1 MAYMLKYDSVHGR
14 FDGTVE
20 ADGDK
25 LIINGSPIQVTTEM
39 DPTKIPWGDAGADN
53 VVESTGVFT
62 SEEGA
67 AQHLVGGAKKVV
79 ISAPSGDAP
88 MFVMGV
94 NHEKYDGQNVVSNAS
109 CTTNCLA
116 PLAKAIDDA
125 YGLKEGLMTTVHAA
139 TATQPTQDGPS
150 KKDWRGGR
158 NAYMNIIPASTGA
171 AKAVALAMPELKGK
185 LQKSTVIERS
195 GHKIGLIGLVTE
207 DVVDISSP
215 GDNIIFTDAITA
227 AQAEVDSL
235 TAAGVGII
243 ILMSHSSYE
252 IDKEI
257 AANTTGIDVI
267 VGGHDN
273 AYLSNISDRA
283 KGPYPTVV
291 NGTQIVQAYAYGKY
305 LGELSVVFDDE
316 GEVISAT
323 GEPITIDGSVN
334 ENSQIVARLDELEKP
349 ITDLKETL
357 VGNVSSSLNG
367 DRAVCRVQECDMGN
381 MITDAMRAAGMEKG
395 YSIALANS
403 GGIRASLDAGQVTL
417 GEIMTILPF
426 QNTMSTFKVTGKQLL
441 AAIENGVSQ
450 VEDGSGRFPQVSGMR
465 FSFDASKPANERVTS
480 IEIQESNG
488 SFSAL
493 NLYGTYGMVSNNFI
507 RAGGDGYKMFRA
519 ATDIYDFGPDLA
531 DVVVDY
537 IKANPGYSGFTDNR
551 ITQVK

>member
-1 MAYMLKYDSVHGR
+1 MKHLYKMHSIGLQKIIPGVLLSFFVTLGFFSQSSIAASHKVLNLTILHTNDFHARFRPISKYDNNCSAENNAEGKCFGGSARLITAIEDARSRHENTVLL
-14 FDGTVE
+14 DGGDQFQGTLFYNLYKGKVAAEMMNKLGYDGMTV
-20 ADGDK
+20 G
-25 LIINGSPIQVTTEM
+25 
-39 DPTKIPWGDAGADN
+39 
-53 VVESTGVFT
+53 
-62 SEEGA
+62 
-67 AQHLVGGAKKVV
+67 
-79 ISAPSGDAP
+79 
-88 MFVMGV
+88 
-94 NHEKYDGQNVVSNAS
+94 NHEFD
-109 CTTNCLA
+109 
-116 PLAKAIDDA
+116 
-125 YGLKEGLMTTVHAA
+125 
-139 TATQPTQDGPS
+139 DGPETLRAFM
-150 KKDWRGGR
+150 DAVNFPVLMA
-158 NAYMNIIPASTGA
+158 NANVDME
-171 AKAVALAMPELKGK
+171 PELKGK

-465 FSFDASKPANERVTS
+465 FSFDSSKPANERVTS

-507 RAGGDGYKMFRA
+507 RAGGDGYKMFRS

-551 ITQVK
+551 ITQIK

>member
-1 MAYMLKYDSVHGR
+1 MHSIGLQKIIPGVLLSFFVTLGFFSQSSIAASHKVLNLTILHTNDFHARFRPISKYDNNCSAENNAEGKCFGGSARLITAIEDARSRHENTVLL
-14 FDGTVE
+14 DGGDQFQGTLFYNLYKGKVAAEMMNKLGYDGMTV
-20 ADGDK
+20 G
-25 LIINGSPIQVTTEM
+25 
-39 DPTKIPWGDAGADN
+39 
-53 VVESTGVFT
+53 
-62 SEEGA
+62 
-67 AQHLVGGAKKVV
+67 
-79 ISAPSGDAP
+79 
-88 MFVMGV
+88 
-94 NHEKYDGQNVVSNAS
+94 NHEFD
-109 CTTNCLA
+109 
-116 PLAKAIDDA
+116 
-125 YGLKEGLMTTVHAA
+125 
-139 TATQPTQDGPS
+139 DGP
-150 KKDWRGGR
+150 KTLRAFMDAVNFPVLMA
-158 NAYMNIIPASTGA
+158 NANVDME
-171 AKAVALAMPELKGK
+171 PELKGK

-465 FSFDASKPANERVTS
+465 FSFDSSKPANERVTS

-507 RAGGDGYKMFRA
+507 RAGGDGYKMFRS

>member
-1 MAYMLKYDSVHGR
+1 MHSIGLQKIIPGVLLSFFVTLGFFSQSSIAASHKVLNLTILHTNDFHARFRPISKYDNNCSAENNAEGKCFGGSARLITAIEDARSRHENTVLL
-14 FDGTVE
+14 DGGDQFQGTLFYNLYKGKVAAELMNKLGYDGMTV
-20 ADGDK
+20 G
-25 LIINGSPIQVTTEM
+25 
-39 DPTKIPWGDAGADN
+39 
-53 VVESTGVFT
+53 
-62 SEEGA
+62 
-67 AQHLVGGAKKVV
+67 
-79 ISAPSGDAP
+79 
-88 MFVMGV
+88 
-94 NHEKYDGQNVVSNAS
+94 NHEFD
-109 CTTNCLA
+109 
-116 PLAKAIDDA
+116 
-125 YGLKEGLMTTVHAA
+125 
-139 TATQPTQDGPS
+139 DGPETLRAFM
-150 KKDWRGGR
+150 DAVNFPVLMA
-158 NAYMNIIPASTGA
+158 NANVDME
-171 AKAVALAMPELKGK
+171 PELKGK

-507 RAGGDGYKMFRA
+507 RAGGDGYKMFRS

>member
-1 MAYMLKYDSVHGR
+1 MKHLHKMHSIGLQKIIPGVLLSFFVTLGFFSQSSIAASHKVLNLTILHTNDFHARFRPISKYDNNCSAENNAEGKCFGGSARLITAIEDARSRHENTVLL
-14 FDGTVE
+14 DGGDQFQGTLFYNLYKGKVAAEMMNKLGYDGMTV
-20 ADGDK
+20 G
-25 LIINGSPIQVTTEM
+25 
-39 DPTKIPWGDAGADN
+39 
-53 VVESTGVFT
+53 
-62 SEEGA
+62 
-67 AQHLVGGAKKVV
+67 
-79 ISAPSGDAP
+79 
-88 MFVMGV
+88 
-94 NHEKYDGQNVVSNAS
+94 NHEFD
-109 CTTNCLA
+109 
-116 PLAKAIDDA
+116 
-125 YGLKEGLMTTVHAA
+125 
-139 TATQPTQDGPS
+139 DGPETLRAFM
-150 KKDWRGGR
+150 DAVNFPVLMA
-158 NAYMNIIPASTGA
+158 NANVDME
-171 AKAVALAMPELKGK
+171 PELKGK

-465 FSFDASKPANERVTS
+465 FSFDSSKPANERVTS

-507 RAGGDGYKMFRA
+507 RAGGDGYKMFRS

>member
-1 MAYMLKYDSVHGR
+1 MHSIGLQKIIPGVLLSFFVTLGFFSQSSIAASHKVLNLTILHTNDFHARFRPISKYDNNCSAENNAEGKCFGGSARLITAIEDARSRHENTILL
-14 FDGTVE
+14 DGGDQFQGTLFYNLYKGKVAAEMMNKLGYDGMTV
-20 ADGDK
+20 G
-25 LIINGSPIQVTTEM
+25 
-39 DPTKIPWGDAGADN
+39 
-53 VVESTGVFT
+53 
-62 SEEGA
+62 
-67 AQHLVGGAKKVV
+67 
-79 ISAPSGDAP
+79 
-88 MFVMGV
+88 
-94 NHEKYDGQNVVSNAS
+94 NHEFD
-109 CTTNCLA
+109 
-116 PLAKAIDDA
+116 
-125 YGLKEGLMTTVHAA
+125 
-139 TATQPTQDGPS
+139 DGPETLRAFM
-150 KKDWRGGR
+150 DAVNFPVLMA
-158 NAYMNIIPASTGA
+158 NANVDME
-171 AKAVALAMPELKGK
+171 PELKGK

-465 FSFDASKPANERVTS
+465 FSFDSSKPANERVTS

-507 RAGGDGYKMFRA
+507 RAGGDGYKMFRS

-551 ITQVK
+551 ITQIK

>member
-1 MAYMLKYDSVHGR
+1 MHSIGLQKIIPGVLLSFVVALGFFSQSSIAASHKVLNLTILHTNDFHARFRPISKYDNNCSAESNAEGKCFGGSARLITAIEDARSRHENTVLL
-14 FDGTVE
+14 DGGDQFQGTLFYNLYKGKVAAEMMNKLGYDGMTV
-20 ADGDK
+20 G
-25 LIINGSPIQVTTEM
+25 
-39 DPTKIPWGDAGADN
+39 
-53 VVESTGVFT
+53 
-62 SEEGA
+62 
-67 AQHLVGGAKKVV
+67 
-79 ISAPSGDAP
+79 
-88 MFVMGV
+88 
-94 NHEKYDGQNVVSNAS
+94 NHEFD
-109 CTTNCLA
+109 
-116 PLAKAIDDA
+116 
-125 YGLKEGLMTTVHAA
+125 
-139 TATQPTQDGPS
+139 DGPETLRAFM
-150 KKDWRGGR
+150 DAVNFPVLMA
-158 NAYMNIIPASTGA
+158 NANVDME
-171 AKAVALAMPELKGK
+171 PELKGK

-480 IEIQESNG
+480 IEIQEGNG

-507 RAGGDGYKMFRA
+507 RAGGDGYKMFRS

>member
-1 MAYMLKYDSVHGR
+1 MKQIHKMQSTGLKKIIPGVLLSFIFTLGFFSPSSIAASHKVLNLTILHTNDFHARFRPISKYDNNCSAENNAEGKCFGGSARLITAIEDARSRHENTVLL
-14 FDGTVE
+14 DGGDQFQGTLFYNLYKGKVAAEMMNKLGYDGMTV
-20 ADGDK
+20 G
-25 LIINGSPIQVTTEM
+25 
-39 DPTKIPWGDAGADN
+39 
-53 VVESTGVFT
+53 
-62 SEEGA
+62 
-67 AQHLVGGAKKVV
+67 
-79 ISAPSGDAP
+79 
-88 MFVMGV
+88 
-94 NHEKYDGQNVVSNAS
+94 NHEFD
-109 CTTNCLA
+109 
-116 PLAKAIDDA
+116 
-125 YGLKEGLMTTVHAA
+125 
-139 TATQPTQDGPS
+139 DGP
-150 KKDWRGGR
+150 KTLRAFMDAVNFPVLMA
-158 NAYMNIIPASTGA
+158 NANVDME
-171 AKAVALAMPELKGK
+171 PELKGK

-465 FSFDASKPANERVTS
+465 FSFDSSKPANERVTS

-507 RAGGDGYKMFRA
+507 RAGGDGYKMFRS

-551 ITQVK
+551 ITQIK

>member
-1 MAYMLKYDSVHGR
+1 MKHLYKMHSIGLQKIIPGVLLSFFVTLGFFSQSSIAASHKVLNLTILHTNDFHARFRPISKYDNNCSAENNAEGKCFGGSARLITAIEDARSRHENTVLL
-14 FDGTVE
+14 DGGDQFQGTLFYNLYKGKVAAEMMNKLGYDGMTV
-20 ADGDK
+20 G
-25 LIINGSPIQVTTEM
+25 
-39 DPTKIPWGDAGADN
+39 
-53 VVESTGVFT
+53 
-62 SEEGA
+62 
-67 AQHLVGGAKKVV
+67 
-79 ISAPSGDAP
+79 
-88 MFVMGV
+88 
-94 NHEKYDGQNVVSNAS
+94 NHEFD
-109 CTTNCLA
+109 
-116 PLAKAIDDA
+116 
-125 YGLKEGLMTTVHAA
+125 
-139 TATQPTQDGPS
+139 DGPETLRAFM
-150 KKDWRGGR
+150 DAVNFPVLMA
-158 NAYMNIIPASTGA
+158 NANVDME
-171 AKAVALAMPELKGK
+171 PELKGK

-507 RAGGDGYKMFRA
+507 RAGGDGYKMFRS

>member
-1 MAYMLKYDSVHGR
+1 MHSIGLQKIIPGVLLSFFVTLGFFSQSSIAASHKVLNLTILHTNDFHARFRPISKYDNNCSAENNAEGKCFGGSARLITAIEDARSRHENTVLL
-14 FDGTVE
+14 DGGDQFQGTLFYNLYKGKVAAEMMNKLGYDGMTV
-20 ADGDK
+20 G
-25 LIINGSPIQVTTEM
+25 
-39 DPTKIPWGDAGADN
+39 
-53 VVESTGVFT
+53 
-62 SEEGA
+62 
-67 AQHLVGGAKKVV
+67 
-79 ISAPSGDAP
+79 
-88 MFVMGV
+88 
-94 NHEKYDGQNVVSNAS
+94 NHEFD
-109 CTTNCLA
+109 
-116 PLAKAIDDA
+116 
-125 YGLKEGLMTTVHAA
+125 
-139 TATQPTQDGPS
+139 DGPETLRAFM
-150 KKDWRGGR
+150 DAVNFPVLMA
-158 NAYMNIIPASTGA
+158 NANVDME
-171 AKAVALAMPELKGK
+171 PELKGK

-480 IEIQESNG
+480 IEIQEGNG

-507 RAGGDGYKMFRA
+507 RAGGDGYKMFRS

>member
-1 MAYMLKYDSVHGR
+1 MHSIGLQKIIPGVLLSFVVALGFFSQSSIAASHKVLNLTILHTNDFHARFRPISKYDNNCSAENNAEGKCFGGSARLITAIEDARSRHENTVLL
-14 FDGTVE
+14 DGGDQFQGTLFYNLYKGKVAAEMMNKLGYDGMTV
-20 ADGDK
+20 G
-25 LIINGSPIQVTTEM
+25 
-39 DPTKIPWGDAGADN
+39 
-53 VVESTGVFT
+53 
-62 SEEGA
+62 
-67 AQHLVGGAKKVV
+67 
-79 ISAPSGDAP
+79 
-88 MFVMGV
+88 
-94 NHEKYDGQNVVSNAS
+94 NHEFD
-109 CTTNCLA
+109 
-116 PLAKAIDDA
+116 
-125 YGLKEGLMTTVHAA
+125 
-139 TATQPTQDGPS
+139 DGPETLRAFM
-150 KKDWRGGR
+150 DAVNFPVLMA
-158 NAYMNIIPASTGA
+158 NANVDME
-171 AKAVALAMPELKGK
+171 PELKGK

-507 RAGGDGYKMFRA
+507 RAGGDGYKMFRS

-551 ITQVK
+551 ITQIK

>member
-1 MAYMLKYDSVHGR
+1 MRQIHKMQSTGLQKIIPGILLSFVVALGFFSQSSIAASHKVLNLTILHTNDFHARFRPISKYDNNCSAENNAEGKCFGGSARLITAIEDARARHENTILL
-14 FDGTVE
+14 DGGDQFQGTLFYNLYKGKVAAEMMNKLGYDGMTV
-20 ADGDK
+20 G
-25 LIINGSPIQVTTEM
+25 
-39 DPTKIPWGDAGADN
+39 
-53 VVESTGVFT
+53 
-62 SEEGA
+62 
-67 AQHLVGGAKKVV
+67 
-79 ISAPSGDAP
+79 
-88 MFVMGV
+88 
-94 NHEKYDGQNVVSNAS
+94 NHEFD
-109 CTTNCLA
+109 
-116 PLAKAIDDA
+116 
-125 YGLKEGLMTTVHAA
+125 
-139 TATQPTQDGPS
+139 DGPETLRAFM
-150 KKDWRGGR
+150 DAVNFPVLMA
-158 NAYMNIIPASTGA
+158 NANVDME
-171 AKAVALAMPELKGK
+171 PELKGR

-227 AQAEVDSL
+227 VQAEVDSL

-257 AANTTGIDVI
+257 AANTTGVDVI

-273 AYLSNISDRA
+273 AYLSNVSDRA

-305 LGELSVVFDDE
+305 LGELSVVFNDD
-316 GEVISAT
+316 GEIMSAS

-357 VGNVSSSLNG
+357 VGNVSTSLNG
-367 DRAVCRVQECDMGN
+367 DRAVCRIQECDMGN

-480 IEIQESNG
+480 IEIEESNG
-488 SFSAL
+488 TFSAL

-507 RAGGDGYKMFRA
+507 RAGGDGYKMFRS

>member
-1 MAYMLKYDSVHGR
+1 MHSIGLQKIIPGVLLSFFVTLGFFSQSSIAASHKVLNLTILHTNDFHARFRPISKYDNNCSAESNAEGKCFGGSARLITAIEDARSRHENTVLL
-14 FDGTVE
+14 DGGDQFQGTLFYNLYKGKVAAEMMNKLGYDGMTV
-20 ADGDK
+20 G
-25 LIINGSPIQVTTEM
+25 
-39 DPTKIPWGDAGADN
+39 
-53 VVESTGVFT
+53 
-62 SEEGA
+62 
-67 AQHLVGGAKKVV
+67 
-79 ISAPSGDAP
+79 
-88 MFVMGV
+88 
-94 NHEKYDGQNVVSNAS
+94 NHEFD
-109 CTTNCLA
+109 
-116 PLAKAIDDA
+116 
-125 YGLKEGLMTTVHAA
+125 
-139 TATQPTQDGPS
+139 DGPETLRAFM
-150 KKDWRGGR
+150 DAVNFPVLMA
-158 NAYMNIIPASTGA
+158 NANVDME
-171 AKAVALAMPELKGK
+171 PELKGK

-235 TAAGVGII
+235 TADGVGII

-480 IEIQESNG
+480 IEIQEGNG

-507 RAGGDGYKMFRA
+507 RAGGDGYKMFRS

>member
-1 MAYMLKYDSVHGR
+1 MHSIGLQKIIPGVLLSFFVTLGFFSQSSIAASHKVLNLTILHTNDFHARFRPISKYDNNCSAENNAEGKCFGGSARLITAIEDARSRHENTVLL
-14 FDGTVE
+14 DGGDQFQGTLFYNLYKGKVAAEMMNKLGYDGMTV
-20 ADGDK
+20 G
-25 LIINGSPIQVTTEM
+25 
-39 DPTKIPWGDAGADN
+39 
-53 VVESTGVFT
+53 
-62 SEEGA
+62 
-67 AQHLVGGAKKVV
+67 
-79 ISAPSGDAP
+79 
-88 MFVMGV
+88 
-94 NHEKYDGQNVVSNAS
+94 NHEFD
-109 CTTNCLA
+109 
-116 PLAKAIDDA
+116 
-125 YGLKEGLMTTVHAA
+125 
-139 TATQPTQDGPS
+139 DGPETLRAFM
-150 KKDWRGGR
+150 DAVNFPVLMA
-158 NAYMNIIPASTGA
+158 NANVDME
-171 AKAVALAMPELKGK
+171 PELKGK

-403 GGIRASLDAGQVTL
+403 GGIRASLDSGQVTL

-507 RAGGDGYKMFRA
+507 RAGGDGYKMFRS

>member
-1 MAYMLKYDSVHGR
+1 MHSIGLQKIIPGVLLSFFVTLGFFSQSSIAASHKVLNLTILHTNDFHARFRPISKYDNNCSAENNAEGKCFGGSARLITAIEDARSRHENTVLL
-14 FDGTVE
+14 DGGDQFQGTLFYNLYKGKVAAEMMNKLGYDGMTV
-20 ADGDK
+20 G
-25 LIINGSPIQVTTEM
+25 
-39 DPTKIPWGDAGADN
+39 
-53 VVESTGVFT
+53 
-62 SEEGA
+62 
-67 AQHLVGGAKKVV
+67 
-79 ISAPSGDAP
+79 
-88 MFVMGV
+88 
-94 NHEKYDGQNVVSNAS
+94 NHEFD
-109 CTTNCLA
+109 
-116 PLAKAIDDA
+116 
-125 YGLKEGLMTTVHAA
+125 
-139 TATQPTQDGPS
+139 DGPETLRAFM
-150 KKDWRGGR
+150 DAVNFPVLMA
-158 NAYMNIIPASTGA
+158 NANVDME
-171 AKAVALAMPELKGK
+171 PELKGK

-507 RAGGDGYKMFRA
+507 RAGGDGYKMFRSA
-519 ATDIYDFGPDLA
+519 RDIYDFGPDLA

-551 ITQVK
+551 ITQIK

>member
-1 MAYMLKYDSVHGR
+1 MKHLYKMHSIGLQKIIPGVLLSFFVTLGFFSQSSIAASHKVLNLTILHTNDFHARFRPISKYDNNCSAENNAEGKCFGGSARLITAIEDARSRHENTVLL
-14 FDGTVE
+14 DGGDQFQGTLFYNLYKGKVAAEMMNKLGYDGMTV
-20 ADGDK
+20 G
-25 LIINGSPIQVTTEM
+25 
-39 DPTKIPWGDAGADN
+39 
-53 VVESTGVFT
+53 
-62 SEEGA
+62 
-67 AQHLVGGAKKVV
+67 
-79 ISAPSGDAP
+79 
-88 MFVMGV
+88 
-94 NHEKYDGQNVVSNAS
+94 NHEFD
-109 CTTNCLA
+109 
-116 PLAKAIDDA
+116 
-125 YGLKEGLMTTVHAA
+125 
-139 TATQPTQDGPS
+139 DGPETLRAFM
-150 KKDWRGGR
+150 DAVNFPVLMA
-158 NAYMNIIPASTGA
+158 NANVDME
-171 AKAVALAMPELKGK
+171 PELKGK

-507 RAGGDGYKMFRA
+507 RAGGDGYKMFRS

-551 ITQVK
+551 ITQIK

>member
-1 MAYMLKYDSVHGR
+1 LKQIHKIQSAGLQKIIPGILLSFVVALGFFSQSSIAASHKVLKLTILHTNDFHARFRPISKYDNNCSAESNAEGKCFGGSARLITAIEDARARHENTILL
-14 FDGTVE
+14 DGGDQFQGTLFYNLYKGKVAAEMMNKLGYDGMTV
-20 ADGDK
+20 G
-25 LIINGSPIQVTTEM
+25 
-39 DPTKIPWGDAGADN
+39 
-53 VVESTGVFT
+53 
-62 SEEGA
+62 
-67 AQHLVGGAKKVV
+67 
-79 ISAPSGDAP
+79 
-88 MFVMGV
+88 
-94 NHEKYDGQNVVSNAS
+94 NHEFD
-109 CTTNCLA
+109 
-116 PLAKAIDDA
+116 
-125 YGLKEGLMTTVHAA
+125 
-139 TATQPTQDGPS
+139 DGPETLRAFM
-150 KKDWRGGR
+150 DAVNFPVLMA
-158 NAYMNIIPASTGA
+158 NANVDME
-171 AKAVALAMPELKGK
+171 PELKGR

-227 AQAEVDSL
+227 VQAEVDSL

-243 ILMSHSSYE
+243 IVMSHSSYE

-273 AYLSNISDRA
+273 AYLSNVSDRA

-305 LGELSVVFDDE
+305 LGELSVVFNDE
-316 GEVISAT
+316 GEIMSAS
-323 GEPITIDGSVN
+323 GEPITIDGSVS
-334 ENSQIVARLDELEKP
+334 EDSQIVARLDELEKP

-367 DRAVCRVQECDMGN
+367 DRAVCRIQECDMGN

-480 IEIQESNG
+480 IEIEESNG
-488 SFSAL
+488 TFSAL

-537 IKANPGYSGFTDNR
+537 IKANPGYSGFTNNR

>member
-1 MAYMLKYDSVHGR
+1 MHSIGLQKIIPGVLLSFFVTLGFFSQSSIAASHKVLNLTILHTNDFHARFRPISKYDNNCSAENNAEGKCFGGSARLITAIEDARSRHENTVLL
-14 FDGTVE
+14 DGGDQFQGTLFYNLYKGKVAAEMMNKLGYDGMTV
-20 ADGDK
+20 G
-25 LIINGSPIQVTTEM
+25 
-39 DPTKIPWGDAGADN
+39 
-53 VVESTGVFT
+53 
-62 SEEGA
+62 
-67 AQHLVGGAKKVV
+67 
-79 ISAPSGDAP
+79 
-88 MFVMGV
+88 
-94 NHEKYDGQNVVSNAS
+94 NHEFD
-109 CTTNCLA
+109 
-116 PLAKAIDDA
+116 
-125 YGLKEGLMTTVHAA
+125 
-139 TATQPTQDGPS
+139 DGPETLRAFM
-150 KKDWRGGR
+150 DAVNFPVLMA
-158 NAYMNIIPASTGA
+158 NANVDME
-171 AKAVALAMPELKGK
+171 PELKGK

-465 FSFDASKPANERVTS
+465 FSFDASKPTNERVTS

-507 RAGGDGYKMFRA
+507 RAGGDGYKMFRS

>member
-1 MAYMLKYDSVHGR
+1 MKHLYKMHSIGLQKIIPGVLLSFFVTLGFFSQSSIAASHKVLNLTILHTNDFHARFRPISKYDNNCSAENNAEGKCFGGSARLITAIEDARSRHENTVLL
-14 FDGTVE
+14 DGGDQFQGTLFYNLYKGKVAAEMMNKLGYDGMTV
-20 ADGDK
+20 G
-25 LIINGSPIQVTTEM
+25 
-39 DPTKIPWGDAGADN
+39 
-53 VVESTGVFT
+53 
-62 SEEGA
+62 
-67 AQHLVGGAKKVV
+67 
-79 ISAPSGDAP
+79 
-88 MFVMGV
+88 
-94 NHEKYDGQNVVSNAS
+94 NHEFD
-109 CTTNCLA
+109 
-116 PLAKAIDDA
+116 
-125 YGLKEGLMTTVHAA
+125 
-139 TATQPTQDGPS
+139 DGPETLRAFM
-150 KKDWRGGR
+150 DAVNFPVLMA
-158 NAYMNIIPASTGA
+158 NANVDME
-171 AKAVALAMPELKGK
+171 PELKGK

-465 FSFDASKPANERVTS
+465 FSFDASKPTNERVTS

-507 RAGGDGYKMFRA
+507 RAGGDGYKMFRS

>member
-1 MAYMLKYDSVHGR
+1 MHSIGLQKIIPGVLLSLVVALGFFSQSSIAASHKVLNLTILHTNDFHARFRPISKYDNNCSAENNAEGKCFGGSARLITAIEDARSRHENTVLL
-14 FDGTVE
+14 DGGDQFQGTLFYNLYKGKVAAEMMNKLGYDGMTV
-20 ADGDK
+20 G
-25 LIINGSPIQVTTEM
+25 
-39 DPTKIPWGDAGADN
+39 
-53 VVESTGVFT
+53 
-62 SEEGA
+62 
-67 AQHLVGGAKKVV
+67 
-79 ISAPSGDAP
+79 
-88 MFVMGV
+88 
-94 NHEKYDGQNVVSNAS
+94 NHEFD
-109 CTTNCLA
+109 
-116 PLAKAIDDA
+116 
-125 YGLKEGLMTTVHAA
+125 
-139 TATQPTQDGPS
+139 DGPETLRAFM
-150 KKDWRGGR
+150 DAVNFPVLMA
-158 NAYMNIIPASTGA
+158 NANVDME
-171 AKAVALAMPELKGK
+171 PELKGK

-507 RAGGDGYKMFRA
+507 RAGGDGYKMFRS

-531 DVVVDY
+531 DVVVNY

-551 ITQVK
+551 ITQIK